1 MEGRVIKMAYARP
14 KKTKIPPPSSEP
26 KPITFNLY
34 VENLP
39 YEARSKDL
47 KVLFKS
53 EDYNVVTAEIV
64 FQNNLRMSAGY
75 GFVGFK
81 TKAEAEAAHTGR
93 CPLGNF
99 CFLQL
104 LMGRRIRVAR
114 GKQFVKVPKT
124 ESSKLGDKCTELNS
138 SVEEDNTVVNDTN

>member
-14 KKTKIPPPSSEP
+14 KKMKIHPPSSQP

-47 KVLFKS
+47 KELFDS

-64 FQNNLRMSAGY
+64 FQNNLRRSTY

-81 TKAEAEAAHTGR
+81 TKTEAEAALSASHR
-93 CPLGNF
+93 K
-99 CFLQL
+99 L
-104 LMGRRIRVAR
+104 LMGRRIRVAC

-124 ESSKLGDKCTELNS
+124 ESLELGDKSTELNS
-138 SVEEDNTVVNDTN
+138 SVEEVNTVVKCR

>member
-14 KKTKIPPPSSEP
+14 KKTKIPPPSSQP

-47 KVLFKS
+47 KELFDS
-53 EDYNVVTAEIV
+53 EDYNVVTAEIL
-64 FQNNLRMSAGY
+64 FQNNPRRSTGY
-75 GFVGFK
+75 
-81 TKAEAEAAHTGR
+81 
-93 CPLGNF
+93 
-99 CFLQL
+99 L

-124 ESSKLGDKCTELNS
+124 ESSELGDKSTELNS
-138 SVEEDNTVVNDTN
+138 SVEEVNTVVKCQ

>member
-1 MEGRVIKMAYARP
+1 MEGRVIKMAYTRP
-14 KKTKIPPPSSEP
+14 KKKKIPPPSLQP

-53 EDYNVVTAEIV
+53 EDYNVVTTEIV
-64 FQNNLRMSAGY
+64 FQNNLRRSAGY

-81 TKAEAEAAHTGR
+81 TKAKAEAALSASHGK
-93 CPLGNF
+93 
-99 CFLQL
+99 L

-138 SVEEDNTVVNDTN
+138 SVEEVNTVVNDTN